1 MPELWIS
8 VRICHKGLL
17 PFLPFSSLCV
27 RKLPF
32 FSKFKFDSHIIWQ
45 RMRHRDVDAK
55 SICFFYPLSLHQNF
69 TVRPFIL
76 HPLLPPRTCSI
87 PPPSRVKYTY
97 IPDIFASHSS
107 RFLFHSRGIK
117 YPRTTRKAGCIEREK
132 RGREYE
138 REREREK
145 TRVEDMR
152 IEDPWERDED
162 KEREGERV
170 RVLRESPGS
179 GERGKRRLQGSEGNE
194 IVKERKRKERESM
207 RESSVHCGNL

>member
-1 MPELWIS
+1 
-8 VRICHKGLL
+8 
-17 PFLPFSSLCV
+17 
-27 RKLPF
+27 
-32 FSKFKFDSHIIWQ
+32 
-45 RMRHRDVDAK
+45 MRHRDVDAK

-87 PPPSRVKYTY
+87 LPPSRVKYTY

-138 REREREK
+138 RKRERKLGSRICESRTHERER
-145 TRVEDMR
+145 RSQR
-152 IEDPWERDED
+152 
-162 KEREGERV
+162 
-170 RVLRESPGS
+170 
-179 GERGKRRLQGSEGNE
+179 KRRRKSESAP
-194 IVKERKRKERESM
+194 RKSRQW
-207 RESSVHCGNL
+207 